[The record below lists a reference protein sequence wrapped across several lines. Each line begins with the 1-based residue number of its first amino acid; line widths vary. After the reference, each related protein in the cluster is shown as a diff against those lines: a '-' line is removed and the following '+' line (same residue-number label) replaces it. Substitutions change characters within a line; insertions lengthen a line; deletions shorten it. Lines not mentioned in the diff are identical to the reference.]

1 MMMMVEEDFEE
12 GTWVRELISPSEFSE
27 LLNELNQD
35 GGEAFKK
42 KVDVGAKRTR
52 GWDGWVRNVRF

>member
-42 KVDVGAKRTR
+42 KG
-52 GWDGWVRNVRF
+52 